1 MERGVVPVKI
11 IAFDLDDVLC
21 QRDSNIKVSG
31 IEKYDH
37 CEPIQENI
45 DIVNSLYDDGHKI
58 IIYTARGMTIF
69 SDDVFKIYEHL
80 YPKTYDCLI
89 KWGIKFHQLV
99 MGKISY
105 DVLIDDKCLNSHNIH
120 KEHIVDFLK

>member
-1 MERGVVPVKI
+1 MEKRMVPVKI

-21 QRDSNIKVSG
+21 QRDPNIKVSG

-37 CEPIQENI
+37 CQPIQKNI
-45 DIVNSLYDDGHKI
+45 DIVNSLYEDGHKI

-69 SDDVFKIYEHL
+69 SGNVSDIYSNLYDKTFNHL
-80 YPKTYDCLI
+80 N

-105 DVLIDDKCLNSHNIH
+105 DVLIDDKCLNSVSID
-120 KEHIVDFLK
+120 KKSIIKFL

>member
-1 MERGVVPVKI
+1 MNKQKI

-21 QRDSNIKVSG
+21 ERESG
-31 IEKYDH
+31 LGHLGVDKYDY
-37 CEPIQENI
+37 CVPIQKNI

-58 IIYTARGMTIF
+58 IIYTARGMTVF
-69 SDDVFKIYEHL
+69 SGNVSDIYSNLYDKTFNHL
-80 YPKTYDCLI
+80 N

-105 DVLIDDKCLNSHNIH
+105 DVLIDDKCLNSVGID
-120 KEHIVDFLK
+120 KESITKFLL

>member
-1 MERGVVPVKI
+1 MNKQKT

-21 QRDSNIKVSG
+21 ERESG
-31 IEKYDH
+31 LEYLGVDKYDY
-37 CEPIQENI
+37 CVPIQKNI

-58 IIYTARGMTIF
+58 IIYTARGMTVF
-69 SDDVFKIYEHL
+69 SGNVSDIYSNLYDKTFNHL
-80 YPKTYDCLI
+80 N

-105 DVLIDDKCLNSHNIH
+105 DVLIDDKCLNSIDID
-120 KEHIVDFLK
+120 KETIIDFLL

>member
-1 MERGVVPVKI
+1 MVPVKI

-21 QRDSNIKVSG
+21 QRDPNIKVSG

-37 CEPIQENI
+37 CEPIQKNI

-69 SDDVFKIYEHL
+69 SDDVSQIYENL
-80 YPKTYDCLI
+80 YPNNYDCLI

-105 DVLIDDKCLNSHNIH
+105 DVLIDDKCLNSVSID
-120 KEHIVDFLK
+120 KESIIECLL

>member
-1 MERGVVPVKI
+1 MERRMVPVKI

-21 QRDSNIKVSG
+21 QRDPNIKVSG

-37 CEPIQENI
+37 CEPIQKNI

-69 SDDVFKIYEHL
+69 SDNVSQIYENL

-105 DVLIDDKCLNSHNIH
+105 DVLIDDKCLNSVGID
-120 KEHIVDFLK
+120 KESITKFLS

>member
-1 MERGVVPVKI
+1 MNKQKI

-21 QRDSNIKVSG
+21 KRESG
-31 IEKYDH
+31 LEHLGVDKYDY
-37 CEPIQENI
+37 CVPIQKNI

-58 IIYTARGMTIF
+58 IIYTARGMTVF
-69 SDDVFKIYEHL
+69 SGNVSDIYSSLYDKTFNHL
-80 YPKTYDCLI
+80 N

-105 DVLIDDKCLNSHNIH
+105 DVLIDDKCLNSVGID
-120 KEHIVDFLK
+120 KESIDEFLL